1 MNETLYRR
9 MVDEA
14 IERYVDWREA
24 CAGVSAAYVRFSK
37 ASAPDRSLSFAAY
50 NAALDRE
57 ASAAMW
63 YRGVLARIELV

>member
-1 MNETLYRR
+1 MNGTPHRR

-24 CAGVSAAYVRFSK
+24 CAGVAAYVRFSK
-37 ASAPDRSLSFAAY
+37 ASAPDRSLSFAAD

-57 ASAAMW
+57 APAATW